1 MSVLIP
7 RGRWL
12 STIQKEEIT
21 TDNLVILTGTCRD
34 GDWLPIPSGFREDQC
49 RFFVSP
55 ADTMNEY
62 WDLDYEERG
71 TRPGHRYVCR
81 LLNNRKV
88 DMYVMIPYCDAGT
101 RHADDTSAS
110 HLGRNNWRVFRYGK
124 MIANYLVIA
133 KR

>member
-12 STIQKEEIT
+12 SSIQKEEVT
-21 TDNLVILTGTCRD
+21 SDNLVVLTGIAKD
-34 GDWLPIPSGFREDQC
+34 GEWLPIPSGFREDQC

-81 LLNNRKV
+81 LLNNRQV
-88 DMYVMIPYCDAGT
+88 DMFLLIPYYDGGT
-101 RHADDTSAS
+101 RYADATNVI
-110 HLGRNNWRVFRYGK
+110 HLGRSNWRIFRHGK